1 LLNYFLDKEKKM
13 AIPISFSEF
22 ATMKDYRAMELVE
35 KQILYNNGA
44 RYGQIVFL
52 AGGAGSGKGFAIK
65 HFMQGEE
72 FKIYDAD
79 KLKIAFQK
87 LDDLGKFSAKDLLD
101 KYSNKIS
108 QRNRELIQKEVLDK
122 GLKMS
127 ELNLNTPTHV
137 YILHVLI
144 RATEA
149 KDKTLE
155 LMLAGAEKGQLPNI
169 LFDSTFKD
177 IEDVEKVLPLLLKA
191 GYEPKNIHLTW
202 VLTNYQIAIKN
213 NKSRSRV
220 VPEDILLATHKGAAE
235 TVYNL
240 INTGLP
246 ADINGGIYVILNNPE
261 NTILIV
267 DPKTAKPYRDKRGNP
282 VIKDF
287 KYLVMKDPG
296 TPAKKEIELKKQLL
310 TWIRDNTPPDS
321 LDTSELDKL

>member
-1 LLNYFLDKEKKM
+1 M

-22 ATMKDYRAMELVE
+22 AMMKDYRAMELVE

-72 FKIYDAD
+72 FKIRDVD
-79 KLKIAFQK
+79 ELKIAFQK
-87 LDDLGKFSAKDLLD
+87 LDDLGKFSTKDLLD
-101 KYSNKIS
+101 KYGDKINE
-108 QRNRELIQKEVLDK
+108 RDKDLIQKEVLDK

-127 ELNLNTPTHV
+127 ELNLKTPTHV
-137 YILHVLI
+137 YILHVLV
-144 RATEA
+144 RATGA
-149 KDKTLE
+149 KDKTLD

-177 IEDVEKVLPLLLKA
+177 VEDMEKVLPLLLKA

-202 VLTNYQIAIKN
+202 VLTNYQIAIRN

-246 ADINGGIYVILNNPE
+246 ADVNGGIYVILNNPE

-282 VIKDF
+282 VIKNF
-287 KYLVMKDPG
+287 KYLVMKEPG
-296 TPAKKEIELKKQLL
+296 KPAKKEIELKKQLL

-321 LDTSELDKL
+321 LDTSELDNL

>member
-1 LLNYFLDKEKKM
+1 M

-72 FKIYDAD
+72 FKIRDVD
-79 KLKIAFQK
+79 ELKIAFQK
-87 LDDLGKFSAKDLLD
+87 LDDLGKFSTKDLLD
-101 KYSNKIS
+101 KYGDKITE
-108 QRNRELIQKEVLDK
+108 RDKDLIQKEVLDK

-127 ELNLNTPTHV
+127 ELNLKTPTHV
-137 YILHVLI
+137 YILHVLV
-144 RATEA
+144 RATGA
-149 KDKTLE
+149 KDKTLD

-177 IEDVEKVLPLLLKA
+177 VEDMEKVLPLLLKA

-246 ADINGGIYVILNNPE
+246 ADVNGGIYVILNNPE

-287 KYLVMKDPG
+287 KYLVMKEPG
-296 TPAKKEIELKKQLL
+296 KPAKKEIELKKQLL

-321 LDTSELDKL
+321 LDTSELDNL

>member
-1 LLNYFLDKEKKM
+1 M
-13 AIPISFSEF
+13 SIPISFSEF

-65 HFMQGEE
+65 NFMQGEE
-72 FKIYDAD
+72 FKIRDVD
-79 KLKIAFQK
+79 ELKIAFQK
-87 LDDLGKFSAKDLLD
+87 LDDLGKFSTKDLLD
-101 KYSNKIS
+101 KYGDKITE
-108 QRNRELIQKEVLDK
+108 RDKDLIQKEVLDK

-127 ELNLNTPTHV
+127 ELNLKTPTHV
-137 YILHVLI
+137 YILHVLV
-144 RATEA
+144 RATGA

-177 IEDVEKVLPLLLKA
+177 VEDMEKVLPLLLKA

-235 TVYNL
+235 TVYSL

-246 ADINGGIYVILNNPE
+246 ADVNGGIYVILNNPE

-287 KYLVMKDPG
+287 KYLVMKEPNK
-296 TPAKKEIELKKQLL
+296 PAKKEIELKKQLL

-321 LDTSELDKL
+321 LDTSELDNL

>member
-1 LLNYFLDKEKKM
+1 M

-22 ATMKDYRAMELVE
+22 AMMKDYRAMELVE

-72 FKIYDAD
+72 FKIRDVD
-79 KLKIAFQK
+79 ELKIAFQK
-87 LDDLGKFSAKDLLD
+87 LDDLGKFSTKDLLD
-101 KYSNKIS
+101 KYGDKINE
-108 QRNRELIQKEVLDK
+108 RDKDLIQKEVLDK

-127 ELNLNTPTHV
+127 ELNLKTPTHV
-137 YILHVLI
+137 YILHVLV
-144 RATEA
+144 RATGA
-149 KDKTLE
+149 KDKTLD

-177 IEDVEKVLPLLLKA
+177 VEDMEKVLPLLLKA

-246 ADINGGIYVILNNPE
+246 ADVNGGIYVILNNPE

-282 VIKDF
+282 IIKDF
-287 KYLVMKDPG
+287 KYLVMKEPG
-296 TPAKKEIELKKQLL
+296 KPAKKEIELKKQLL

-321 LDTSELDKL
+321 LDTSELDNL